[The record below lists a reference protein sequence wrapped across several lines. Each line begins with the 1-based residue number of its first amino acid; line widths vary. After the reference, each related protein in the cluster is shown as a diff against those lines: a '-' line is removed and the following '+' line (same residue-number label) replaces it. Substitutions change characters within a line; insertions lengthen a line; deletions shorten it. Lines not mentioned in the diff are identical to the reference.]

1 MQNDKNLDLITVVV
15 ERGEADKAVKA
26 ALEAG
31 AHGATILTG
40 RGTGVRQRLGVLG
53 LMIHPEKEIIL
64 IVTHREAT
72 DVVFDVLTKAAKL
85 EEPSRGFAY
94 VQEVTRAEGFV
105 GGL

>member
-1 MQNDKNLDLITVVV
+1 MQDDNKLDLITAVV

-31 AHGATILTG
+31 AHGATILIG

-53 LMIHPEKEIIL
+53 LMIQPEKEIIL
-64 IVTHREAT
+64 IVAHREVT
-72 DVVFDVLTKAAKL
+72 NVVFDALIEAAKL
-85 EEPSRGFAY
+85 EEPARGFAY
-94 VQEVTRAEGFV
+94 VQEVARATGFV